1 MQLKNDIDNLLDQ
14 NKTKKNK
21 WKWSHS
27 YKCKWTSQGKQ
38 MLLNA
43 FWSEIFII
51 RDKNINKNDDYYASD
66 NELDFQEMLMP
77 KSPTTASIV
86 LNLPTSIWTR
96 GKGTKILPLKQMLQ
110 RLQY

>member
-1 MQLKNDIDNLLDQ
+1 MTLITYLT
-14 NKTKKNK
+14 KTKNKIKK

-51 RDKNINKNDDYYASD
+51 RGKNINNDDGYYAYD
-66 NELDFQEMLMP
+66 NELDSEEMLMP
-77 KSPTTASIV
+77 ESPITASIV
-86 LNLPTSIWTR
+86 LNLPTRIWTW
-96 GKGTKILPLKQMLQ
+96 GKGNKILSLKQML
-110 RLQY
+110 

>member
-1 MQLKNDIDNLLDQ
+1 MQLKNDTDNLLDQ

-51 RDKNINKNDDYYASD
+51 RGKNINNDDGYYAYD
-66 NELDFQEMLMP
+66 NELDSEEMLMP
-77 KSPTTASIV
+77 ESPITASIV
-86 LNLPTSIWTR
+86 LNLPTRIWTW
-96 GKGTKILPLKQMLQ
+96 GKGNKILSLKQML
-110 RLQY
+110 